1 MDLCLPDGWQNPPGA
16 VFRDDLG
23 PVVAAGTAAPRHYL
37 CGLCDFRHAG
47 PRRRDDAAARAS
59 RRGAQSKSSRN
70 SPPFQAGP
78 PSNRIEWAVIGR

>member
-1 MDLCLPDGWQNPPGA
+1 MDLCLPDGWQNQPGA

-37 CGLCDFRHAG
+37 CGLCDFRHPG
-47 PRRRDDAAARAS
+47 PHRRDDAARAS